1 MPDAADG
8 RAAPWVLVSP
18 GIHRHGG
25 MDRANLELAEYLS
38 ERGHPL
44 HLVAH
49 SVDPE
54 LVDRPGV
61 TVYPVPRPAG
71 SFFVGEH
78 LLDRRGRAVARAVQS
93 ASPGARVLVNG
104 GDCDWGDLNWVHCV
118 HCAWPC
124 ADAGAPVWFRAK
136 NRVMKESARRREGRI
151 VPRARL
157 AIANSEQT
165 RRQLVEMLDMD
176 PARVRAV
183 YLGADPAHGE
193 PAPEQRAA
201 ARAWLGKPADR
212 PLVVFVGA
220 LGHDHNKGFDTL
232 WAAWRQLCADPA
244 WDADLVVAGGGRGVA
259 GWTREITAA
268 GLGDR
273 VTMLGFTD
281 RIADLLA
288 AADLLVSPVRYDAYG
303 LNVQEAI
310 CRGVPA
316 LVSRGA
322 GVSERFP
329 AALEP
334 MVLPDP
340 SDVAGLVR
348 RLREWRGRMA
358 EWKREFQP
366 LARLLR
372 SHTWRDMAHDIVS
385 LASEA
390 SAPRRGTRL
399 R

>member
-1 MPDAADG
+1 MPEVRG
-8 RAAPWVLVSP
+8 PAPWVLVSP
-18 GIHRHGG
+18 GIHRYGG
-25 MDRANLELAEYLS
+25 MDRANLELAGYLA
-38 ERGHPL
+38 ERGTPL

-54 LVDRPGV
+54 LAARPGV
-61 TVYPVPRPAG
+61 SVYPVPRPAG
-71 SFFVGEH
+71 SFLVGER
-78 LLDRRGRAVARAVQS
+78 LLDRRGRSVARAVQ
-93 ASPGARVLVNG
+93 ARWPEARVLVNG
-104 GDCDWGDLNWVHCV
+104 GNCAWGDLNWVHCV
-118 HCAWPC
+118 HHAWPC
-124 ADAGAPVWFRAK
+124 VDAGAPAWFRAK
-136 NRVMKESARRREGRI
+136 NRVMKGSARRREGRI

-165 RRQLVEMLDMD
+165 RRQLVELVGIS
-176 PARVRAV
+176 PERVRTV

-193 PAPEQRAA
+193 PTPEQRAT

-212 PLVVFVGA
+212 PLVAFVGA

-232 WAAWRQLCADPA
+232 WAAWRRLCADPA

-259 GWTREITAA
+259 RWTREVEEA
-268 GLGDR
+268 GLSDR
-273 VTMLGFTD
+273 VAMLGFTH

-288 AADLLVSPVRYDAYG
+288 AANLLVSPVRYDAYG

-329 AALEP
+329 TALEP

-340 SDVAGLVR
+340 DDAEDLAL
-348 RLREWRGRMA
+348 RLRAWRGRM
-358 EWKREFQP
+358 EHWKGEFQP
-366 LARLLR
+366 LGRLLR
-372 SHTWRDMAHDIVS
+372 GHAWRDMAREIV
-385 LASEA
+385 AAAEGGEA
-390 SAPRRGTRL
+390 G
-399 R
+399 